1 MIIMEEN
8 AFDKIKSMIN
18 NGNIPEDLQKIISN
32 MNSSNKGN
40 VSSNNNASISPETIS
55 NLMSMLNNNSKR
67 VVGDADTY
75 G

>member
-1 MIIMEEN
+1 MEEN

-32 MNSSNKGN
+32 MNFSNKGN
-40 VSSNNNASISPETIS
+40 DSSNNNASISPEAIS

-67 VVGDADTY
+67 NDGCLDSY